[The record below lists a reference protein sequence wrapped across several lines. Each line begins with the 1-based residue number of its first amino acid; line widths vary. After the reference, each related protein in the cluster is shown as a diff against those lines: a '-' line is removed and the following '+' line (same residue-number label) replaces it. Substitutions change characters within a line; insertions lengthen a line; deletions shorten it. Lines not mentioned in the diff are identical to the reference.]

1 MQSTVKLQLTNI
13 DVQSMKPSWSNSV
26 EKEIEVK
33 NTLAHLFLEPTL
45 YLTAL
50 DEENPYVKKSGQFTF
65 IGKLLYIPVPRVSYS
80 LDAISSHILS
90 ATFKNNHRVL
100 CLGSSSYTTLLKT
113 KSKSIVVDIV
123 PKGVYDYIFVSE
135 KWVKGLSEQEL
146 TNFYALKM
154 SSLLKRLKRDGS
166 LLLPFKYNH
175 SHSTVELMYLCRAC
189 FKKATIERN
198 KFEKMHMP
206 NRTLFLKGYL
216 GNNLFEKVKKS
227 YRKNTVLK
235 SLNLHIQDNNEVEQI
250 GKIIDERKINFE
262 RKCAAFMKTIKHN
275 ELKEL
280 TEHQKNQIEIAKT
293 YCFENKIPIHPEYMN
308 ENYISL
314 LQKPNRL
321 AIIQSYF
328 PNEPNINRKKLKL
341 SIEGLFSV
349 SHWKDNE
356 LLIQDIRKYS
366 IVPNKSI
373 LIDATANVGGV
384 TVSMS
389 KYFHHVYAMEL
400 MSSNFDMLKH
410 NVKLYKRTNV
420 TLLKGDCL
428 DLIPQYIEHAHKK
441 YPNYKIVL
449 FFDPPWGGINYRKKK
464 YIDLYLSGVN
474 VVNIIDYYTSAVD
487 AIVLKAPNNF
497 NIKYNYF
504 DQRTKST
511 RTRFDNY
518 KLLIK
523 M

>member
-13 DVQSMKPSWSNSV
+13 DVHSMKPTWSSSRGNKIV
-26 EKEIEVK
+26 VK
-33 NTLAHLFLEPTL
+33 STLAHLFLEPTL

-50 DEENPYVKKSGQFTF
+50 EEENPYVKKTGQFTF
-65 IGKLLYIPVPRVSYS
+65 IGNLLYIPVPRVSYS

-90 ATFKNNHRVL
+90 ETFKNNHRVL

-113 KSKSIVVDIV
+113 KSKSIVVDTD
-123 PKGVYDYIFVSE
+123 PKGAYDYIFVSD

-146 TNFYALKM
+146 TIFYALKL
-154 SSLLKRLKRDGS
+154 SSLLKRLNKDGA

-189 FKKATIERN
+189 FRKGTIERN

-216 GNNLFEKVKKS
+216 GNNLFEKIKKS
-227 YRKNTVLK
+227 YKKNMVLK
-235 SLNLHIQDNNEVEQI
+235 SLNLNIQDNNEVEQI
-250 GKIIDERKINFE
+250 GKIIDERNSVFQT
-262 RKCAAFMKTIKHN
+262 KCAAFMKTFKHS
-275 ELKEL
+275 ELKVL
-280 TEHQKNQIEIAKT
+280 TKQQKNQIEIAKI
-293 YCFENKIPIHPEYMN
+293 YCFENKIPIHSEYMN

-356 LLIQDIRKYS
+356 LLIQDIRSYS
-366 IVPNKSI
+366 IVPNRTI

-384 TVSMS
+384 TISMS
-389 KYFHHVYAMEL
+389 KHFHHVYAIEL

-410 NVKLYKRTNV
+410 NVRLYERTNV
-420 TLLKGDCL
+420 TLSKGDCL
-428 DLIPQYIEHAHKK
+428 DLIPQYIERARKE
-441 YPNYKIVL
+441 YPNHKIII
-449 FFDPPWGGINYRKKK
+449 FFDPPWGGMKYRERKK
-464 YIDLYLSGVN
+464 IDLYLSDVN
-474 VVNIIDYYTSAVD
+474 VINIIDYYASVVD

-504 DQRTKST
+504 DKRSIYA